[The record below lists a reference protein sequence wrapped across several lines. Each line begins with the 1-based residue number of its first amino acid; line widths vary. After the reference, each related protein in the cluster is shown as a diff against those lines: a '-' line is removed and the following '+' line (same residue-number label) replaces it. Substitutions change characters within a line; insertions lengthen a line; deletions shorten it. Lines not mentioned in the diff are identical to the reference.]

1 MWKRGRLAME
11 QKDIWLV
18 NLEPVK
24 SNDIKEVKPCVL
36 FSDEKR
42 EDYSLKVIAPLTD
55 FQEEFEIKPWVV
67 KIVPDDNNNL
77 VNVTAIDLFQIRV
90 VEKEHFIKKTGSI
103 SDDDFFRV
111 LEALSHAFELK

>member
-1 MWKRGRLAME
+1 MK

-18 NLEPVK
+18 NLEPAK
-24 SNDIKEVKPCVL
+24 STDIKEVKPCVL
-36 FSDEKR
+36 FSDDKV

-55 FQEEFEIKPWVV
+55 FQEKFEIEPWVV

-77 VNVTAIDLFQIRV
+77 VDVAAIDLFQIRL

-103 SDDDFFRV
+103 SDDDLFRV
-111 LEALSHAFELK
+111 LEALSDVFELK